1 MGHVALQTTADT
13 KQNYVRVAWD
23 AGEYLGVAPKAK
35 AYTVSEVPRKRS
47 FTS

>member
-23 AGEYLGVAPKAK
+23 AGEFPRRADACTELLPAAPNCECA
-35 AYTVSEVPRKRS
+35 A
-47 FTS
+47 